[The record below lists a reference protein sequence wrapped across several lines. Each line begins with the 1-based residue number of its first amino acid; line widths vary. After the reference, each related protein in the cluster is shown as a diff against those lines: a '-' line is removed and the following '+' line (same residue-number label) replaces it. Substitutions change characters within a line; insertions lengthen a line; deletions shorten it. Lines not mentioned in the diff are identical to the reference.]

1 MVITVRAGT
10 SVVRS
15 SVCCHSANESHN
27 WLKKPMG
34 TRPVF
39 RVPGSDAPEDLPAC
53 QSWFCLLVR
62 SIYSYKLRGEAEQ
75 DETFQVTLVSQATQ
89 LPLWVRGHT

>member
-10 SVVRS
+10 CVVRS
-15 SVCCHSANESHN
+15 SVCCHASENQN

-34 TRPVF
+34 TRSVF

-53 QSWFCLLVR
+53 QSWFCLPVG
-62 SIYSYKLRGEAEQ
+62 SIYSYKLWGEAEQ

-89 LPLWVRGHT
+89 LPLWVRRHF